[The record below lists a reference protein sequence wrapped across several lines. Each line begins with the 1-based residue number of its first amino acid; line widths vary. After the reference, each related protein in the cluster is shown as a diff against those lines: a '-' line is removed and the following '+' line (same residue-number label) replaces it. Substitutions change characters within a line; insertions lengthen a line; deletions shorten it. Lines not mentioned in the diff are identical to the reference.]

1 LAWTQL
7 LESRFIFL
15 SGHNEIFQVAQD
27 AHKETWDSAMRIDD
41 GLRFGR
47 RDCFHEVVAA
57 GLDCCVV
64 LDFHGVTDFL
74 NGFLEGF
81 KGPRFG

>member
-1 LAWTQL
+1 
-7 LESRFIFL
+7 
-15 SGHNEIFQVAQD
+15 
-27 AHKETWDSAMRIDD
+27 MRIDD